1 MEDAKTVI
9 TEAQLER
16 LQKQQNEIHQILTN
30 VGALEAQKHG
40 LLHGLADLNRELDE
54 FKKELEEEYGQ
65 VNIDLTDG
73 SYTAIENEDK
83 PVMQKA

>member
-16 LQKQQNEIHQILTN
+16 LQKQHNEIHQILTN

-40 LLHGLADLNRELDE
+40 LLHWLADLNRELDG
-54 FKKELEEEYGQ
+54 FKKELEEEYGP
-65 VNIDLTDG
+65 VNINLATG
-73 SYTAIENEDK
+73 EYTEVEKEVEA
-83 PVMQKA
+83 

>member
-54 FKKELEEEYGQ
+54 FKKVRY
-65 VNIDLTDG
+65 
-73 SYTAIENEDK
+73 
-83 PVMQKA
+83 P

>member
-40 LLHGLADLNRELDE
+40 LLHGLADLNRELDG
-54 FKKELEEEYGQ
+54 FKKELEEEYGL
-65 VNIDLTDG
+65 VNINLATG
-73 SYTAIENEDK
+73 EYTEVEKEVEA
-83 PVMQKA
+83 

>member
-40 LLHGLADLNRELDE
+40 LLHGLADLNRELDG

-65 VNIDLTDG
+65 VNINLATG
-73 SYTAIENEDK
+73 EYTEVEKEVEA
-83 PVMQKA
+83 